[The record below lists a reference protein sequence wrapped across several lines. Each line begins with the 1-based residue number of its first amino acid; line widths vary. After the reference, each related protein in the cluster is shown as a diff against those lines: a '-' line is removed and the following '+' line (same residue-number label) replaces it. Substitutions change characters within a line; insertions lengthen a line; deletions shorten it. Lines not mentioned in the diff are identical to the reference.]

1 MKYMK
6 AASAVAISMIAAG
19 VASPAVA
26 AGQLGAAGV
35 ASPAVAAGQLGDA
48 VVESVPRT
56 ATEAVQHLKEGDS
69 KKLVLEG
76 AEGAMEATRALGGLP
91 LGD

>member
-6 AASAVAISMIAAG
+6 AASAIAISMIAAG
-19 VASPAVA
+19 AVSPAMA
-26 AGQLGAAGV
+26 ADR
-35 ASPAVAAGQLGDA
+35 LGDA

-56 ATEAVQHLKEGDS
+56 ATKAAQHLNEGDS

-76 AEGAMEATRALGGLP
+76 AEGAMDATQGLGGLP
-91 LGD
+91 IGS